1 MDMIFFST
9 KKNLPHP
16 FSEVEGSRRHKQVN
30 LIPGKA
36 FKKVPF

>member
-9 KKNLPHP
+9 KRTSLIHFLKLK
-16 FSEVEGSRRHKQVN
+16 GSRRHKQVN